1 MSAVCPACGLAV
13 VPGYVKCPKCQ
24 AALPRRPRTFAA
36 GGTAV
41 RDEKFP
47 VVAIA
52 VPGALVFVLLIWL
65 LARGCGGSSSD
76 EVGEDAAV
84 AVAQQPAQQTGQQ
97 APRTTIAQPDNPT
110 TPNQPA
116 GPDPR
121 AAAAELERSLRGRRF
136 WSTIELSGNT
146 IDVRSGSCDD
156 AGMRQTIDGAASS
169 LRGAGLTRL
178 RCLAQSGAV
187 VFERDL

>member
-1 MSAVCPACGLAV
+1 MSAVCPACGVAV

-24 AALPRRPRTFAA
+24 AALPRRPRTVAA

-41 RDEKFP
+41 KDERFP
-47 VVAIA
+47 LLAVA
-52 VPGALVFVLLIWL
+52 VPGAIVLVLLL
-65 LARGCGGSSSD
+65 VMVFGGDDDDDASD
-76 EVGEDAAV
+76 EPQASQPTTSQPVQT
-84 AVAQQPAQQTGQQ
+84 AQQPVQTAQQ
-97 APRTTIAQPDNPT
+97 PDQPT
-110 TPNQPA
+110 TQTPPA

-121 AAAAELERSLRGRRF
+121 AAVAELERTLRRQRL
-136 WSTIELSGNT
+136 WSTMDLAGSNL
-146 IDVRSGSCDD
+146 DVRSAMCDE
-156 AGMRQTIDGAASS
+156 AAMRTTIDGAAPS